1 MKRSLSV
8 VAAAFAAAFLLAA
21 ATARAD
27 VGPPTVSRAER
38 AQIRAAVRANAKTY
52 LAQHNLKLDRPSIR
66 VTGFQRMAN
75 GAVKLSAGIFGMGH
89 AGVPTPQKQRLR
101 IFDASF
107 VATPAAGNN
116 THLTSAHGWQ
126 PIFYALGAH

>member
-1 MKRSLSV
+1 M
-8 VAAAFAAAFLLAA
+8 
-21 ATARAD
+21 
-27 VGPPTVSRAER
+27 
-38 AQIRAAVRANAKTY
+38 
-52 LAQHNLKLDRPSIR
+52 
-66 VTGFQRMAN
+66 TGFQRMAN

-107 VATPAAGNN
+107 VATPAAGN
-116 THLTSAHGWQ
+116 TQLTSARGWQ